1 MLRDLE
7 AQRRQ
12 IEHLPGLDHR
22 RFPQRALARGAV
34 GGWPMHQDSIRLV
47 DLLERLS
54 RMPRLAAIG
63 VLARLA

>member
-34 GGWPMHQDSIRLV
+34 GGWPMHQDSIRVV

-54 RMPRLAAIG
+54 RMPRLAAIR